1 VANPLQRPPPGQRR
15 HGRLRRSPAANLL
28 GRLDR
33 HRVEVLRFLD
43 DLRVPFD
50 NNWYPELLIRRI
62 FVASNL
68 LVTGSRAALRT
79 ATKQQLRTLYSGGF
93 LTDGQTSHYVVK
105 PALTP
110 GAPPGV

>member
-43 DLRVPFD
+43 DLRMPFD
-50 NNWYPELLIRRI
+50 NN
-62 FVASNL
+62 
-68 LVTGSRAALRT
+68 
-79 ATKQQLRTLYSGGF
+79 
-93 LTDGQTSHYVVK
+93 
-105 PALTP
+105 
-110 GAPPGV
+110 